1 MYIYIYMY
9 IYMYTSMKYIF
20 NVLILVSVVAQD
32 EEMK

>member
-1 MYIYIYMY
+1 MY

-20 NVLILVSVVAQD
+20 NILILVSVVDQD

>member
-1 MYIYIYMY
+1 MY

-20 NVLILVSVVAQD
+20 NVLILVSVVDQD

>member
-1 MYIYIYMY
+1 MY

-20 NVLILVSVVAQD
+20 NVLILVSMVDQD